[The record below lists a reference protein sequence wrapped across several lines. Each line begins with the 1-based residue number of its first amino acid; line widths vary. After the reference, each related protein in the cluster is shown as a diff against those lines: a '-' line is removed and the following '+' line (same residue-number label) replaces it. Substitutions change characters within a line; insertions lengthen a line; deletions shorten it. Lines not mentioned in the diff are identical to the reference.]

1 MIQTLIQDITNNP
14 TCHIIPPLKN
24 YKIELNLPND
34 LKEFYQYCNGVV
46 LFSDCDYSYKILG
59 IDEIKRTDLSI
70 FGKLLF
76 DEPSVYW
83 YNIAKNNN
91 GDFICID
98 LSYQNYG
105 ICYDA
110 FYETYGLIGDMPIIA
125 HSFTELLYCLFQN
138 QGQSLYW
145 QTNDFSQLY
154 GYLSEC

>member
-1 MIQTLIQDITNNP
+1 MIPTLIQNIANNP

-83 YNIAKNNN
+83 YNIAENNN

-125 HSFTELLYCLFQN
+125 HSFGDLLSRLYHN
-138 QGQSLYW
+138 NGDYPYW
-145 QTNDFSQLY
+145 QNSQFQECY
-154 GYLSEC
+154 GFYQ